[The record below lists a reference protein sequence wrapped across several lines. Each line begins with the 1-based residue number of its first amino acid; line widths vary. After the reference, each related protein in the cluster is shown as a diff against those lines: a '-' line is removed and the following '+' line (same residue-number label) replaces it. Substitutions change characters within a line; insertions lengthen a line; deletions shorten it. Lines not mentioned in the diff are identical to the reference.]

1 MKIHKEICED
11 VVVDVN
17 LEDFDFE
24 DVCDFIVKTS
34 LDASYYEDECIN
46 RMKKDL
52 FQDDNSMEDFV
63 HGMDREYFDELFE
76 TMKNSW
82 QALV

>member
-1 MKIHKEICED
+1 MRIDKEICLE
-11 VVVDVN
+11 VEVDVN

-24 DVCDFIVKTS
+24 DVCNFIVKTS
-34 LDASYYEDECIN
+34 KQASPYENQCIE
-46 RMKKDL
+46 RMKDEL
-52 FQDDNSMEDFV
+52 FKDFV
-63 HGMDREYFDELFE
+63 HGMEREYFDELFE